1 MNYFLKIDQSDLDK
15 EMQTIKRKSI
25 ELEQLIFKLQYIKAV
40 FDEAYINLNNLARKA
55 EMEVYENEE

>member
-25 ELEQLIFKLQYIKAV
+25 ELEQLISKLQYIKAV
-40 FDEAYINLNNLARKA
+40 FDESYINLNNLARKA